1 MPDPGPRC
9 RLAYAQLATMG
20 TSSVVADL
28 ILVLFPIPV
37 VLRSRMS
44 FRRYGCGIECLSFG
58 AFLHRF
64 ADQSLA
70 RKIVLILLFGLSLGT
85 TATTLY
91 RMPTLVYRFGNQQYR
106 TLCASIE
113 IFIAT
118 AASNILVLGSFTQ
131 ERPPKKP
138 RFRVVSSITSI
149 GRPPGQPEQR
159 PTDNESEGANRSA
172 GVYTES
178 AVEDAEVAHIARPSS
193 ITVNR
198 VRSKIGPMV
207 QVNRLDWPLPSPP
220 ISQSPYER
228 HEILPAPMLPSLS
241 TPSPTNPSTVSTAG
255 VTFFDVGGLLEEGGG
270 GGPPASVSSTPI
282 IDLYASTPI
291 VDYYAG
297 SPTPEMMPMEFSE
310 LHPSAVPK
318 ITLQDLGGLLS
329 HPRATPDLQASPPH
343 SSASVSEV
351 STEDE
356 PYHPI
361 AADGPIRP
369 RRVET
374 SEFSH
379 YAPSRPFSFEPLND
393 VGGLLSA
400 YNRNR

>member
-1 MPDPGPRC
+1 MRWFLLLTFLGVVISTLAECRPLRRAWQVVPDPGPRC

-44 FRRYGCGIECLSFG
+44 FRRKL
-58 AFLHRF
+58 
-64 ADQSLA
+64 
-70 RKIVLILLFGLSLGT
+70 VLILLFGLSLGT

-91 RMPTLVYRFGNQQYR
+91 RMPTLVYRRGNQQYR

-118 AASNILVLGSFTQ
+118 SASNILVLGSFSQ

-138 RFRVVSSITSI
+138 RFRVVSSIASI
-149 GRPPGQPEQR
+149 ARAPEQR
-159 PTDNESEGANRSA
+159 PTDGESEGATRGV
-172 GVYTES
+172 GVYMDP

-198 VRSKIGPMV
+198 VRAKMGPMV

-255 VTFFDVGGLLEEGGG
+255 MTFFDVGGLLEDGGA
-270 GGPPASVSSTPI
+270 PASVSSTPI
-282 IDLYASTPI
+282 IDLYTSTPI

-310 LHPSAVPK
+310 LHPSAAPK

-329 HPRATPDLQASPPH
+329 HPKATPDLQASPPQ
-343 SSASVSEV
+343 SSVSASEV

-393 VGGLLSA
+393 LGGLLSA
-400 YNRNR
+400 YNRTR